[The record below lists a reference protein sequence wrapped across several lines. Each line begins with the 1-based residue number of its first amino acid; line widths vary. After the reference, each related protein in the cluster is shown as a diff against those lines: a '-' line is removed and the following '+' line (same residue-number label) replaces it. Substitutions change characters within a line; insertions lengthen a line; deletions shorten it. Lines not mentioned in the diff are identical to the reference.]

1 MPDGEP
7 LVDGLLEK
15 IDPDSEPAPS
25 SIDSWARGAG
35 TGGTRSRYGSE
46 KGHNAGHANN
56 MDKTGQIVELDD
68 DPDADFGNLGSTGAL
83 FDMLQKT
90 LEKAS
95 KELSGKKFVLD
106 RYGKPVVIG
115 KIKPESLPPF
125 SQTLGLHVKSP
136 PVAAEDDIE
145 NRDDLANE
153 MVPTDKKKPKKY
165 IRVAGSRSVDE
176 STFRP
181 TTNLATTLSG
191 VEYIGRVNPGVTVR
205 SHAAVKAGDKVAE
218 DANHMSRQQ
227 YFSKTASLQQQ
238 SMRGGDN
245 STVQSQ
251 LSRTF
256 ESVNG
261 GMGVGEH
268 STFSAAS
275 GHHGGGAGGRGGSMT
290 ASHSSAKSIEHLP
303 DIDAMEG
310 ARRVVPLDSTQDL
323 SDEEL
328 GLGHYSSTNTQAVR
342 GKLPKKPST
351 AQRANIEL
359 ITGSPENGK
368 PRDRDMP
375 KNMRPVADRRHLPA
389 PPLGQTTG
397 HGLSLEKYM
406 EKSAIAANNESTV
419 SDSEW
424 HQQWRNA

>member
-1 MPDGEP
+1 MIFCQKKSKAKGF
-7 LVDGLLEK
+7 VEK
-15 IDPDSEPAPS
+15 DA
-25 SIDSWARGAG
+25 
-35 TGGTRSRYGSE
+35 E
-46 KGHNAGHANN
+46 KG
-56 MDKTGQIVELDD
+56 E
-68 DPDADFGNLGSTGAL
+68 
-83 FDMLQKT
+83 FDLLQDQ

-115 KIKPESLPPF
+115 RIKPESLPPF

-136 PVAAEDDIE
+136 PIAADDDIG
-145 NRDDLANE
+145 NKDDLANE
-153 MVPTDKKKPKKY
+153 MVKVGGDKKKPKKF

-191 VEYIGRVNPGVTVR
+191 IEHIPRVNPGVTVR
-205 SHAAVKAGDKVAE
+205 SHTAVKTGDKVAE
-218 DANHMSRQQ
+218 DAHHMSRQQ

-238 SMRGGDN
+238 SLRGGGDN
-245 STVQSQ
+245 ST
-251 LSRTF
+251 LH
-256 ESVNG
+256 SVDSIGG

-268 STFSAAS
+268 STFSATS
-275 GHHGGGAGGRGGSMT
+275 GHQRSHLHGRNGPSGGGGSMM
-290 ASHSSAKSIEHLP
+290 ASQSSAKSIDHLP

-310 ARRVVPLDSTQDL
+310 ARKVVIHDSTQDL

-328 GLGHYSSTNTQAVR
+328 GLGTYNSSSGQAVR

-359 ITGSPENGK
+359 ITGSPDNGK
-368 PRDRDMP
+368 PRDRDLP

-389 PPLGQTTG
+389 PPLGQITG

-406 EKSAIAANNESTV
+406 EKSAIIANSDSTV